1 MSGFMLSMSDLVRWC
16 KGEGMAIGTAR
27 GSVGGSRAAY
37 VTDIID
43 LNPEQWHTVF
53 SRFANEDR
61 VEIGD
66 QWSPRTVMC
75 GEKSGEPVNAGCAL
89 AA

>member
-1 MSGFMLSMSDLVRWC
+1 MTGFMLSMSELISWC
-16 KGEGMAIGTAR
+16 RSSGIAIGTAR
-27 GSVGGSRAAY
+27 GSVGGSRIAY
-37 VTDIID
+37 VADIID

-66 QWSPRTVMC
+66 RRH
-75 GEKSGEPVNAGCAL
+75 GLPV
-89 AA
+89 